1 MKKMYIQKGKIY
13 YMTKE
18 EQVYFCGTYLVSIA
32 EGSPEAMVVSGL
44 VPDTYSFLDEKK
56 LVKIINIYK
65 KLLVKDFK
73 TRRKI
78 RPKAIL
84 KNLVSGHLFL
94 EGSGRDEKE
103 AIRNLLDQ
111 VSIWPMVVPGTDY
124 EELPDLMPEYFHAL
138 KNPRTLSAIER
149 KILDH
154 ICMKSVLM
162 QDESPRVIHGKE
174 SHKAFYSTIDSLTAY
189 FAGEGISRDEIYLA
203 VERLYKKHC
212 IYFFDKEPFE
222 LYADYEPKIA
232 ITVYRT
238 GKNIGLYEERRG
250 TNKER
255 EKLNCSLP

>member
-1 MKKMYIQKGKIY
+1 
-13 YMTKE
+13 
-18 EQVYFCGTYLVSIA
+18 
-32 EGSPEAMVVSGL
+32 MVVSGL

-154 ICMKSVLM
+154 I
-162 QDESPRVIHGKE
+162 
-174 SHKAFYSTIDSLTAY
+174 
-189 FAGEGISRDEIYLA
+189 
-203 VERLYKKHC
+203 
-212 IYFFDKEPFE
+212 
-222 LYADYEPKIA
+222 
-232 ITVYRT
+232 
-238 GKNIGLYEERRG
+238 
-250 TNKER
+250 
-255 EKLNCSLP
+255 